1 MEIPMLQSILQSNQQ
16 SEILLRREDRLVSL
30 YNP

>member
-16 SEILLRREDRLVSL
+16 SEILFRREDRLVSL